1 MTDIGLIQTNMER
14 LSLNDNGWLQS
25 TLKLRITSIIY
36 LKRITDRAV
45 LNMECLHLQNKT
57 IEEFT
62 RWHLAPNGPTCPEN
76 RSRERMVR
84 STDEA
89 DESSKPDGD
98 RGRGQHTIFVLL
110 ETTMIGMFV
119 VR

>member
-1 MTDIGLIQTNMER
+1 
-14 LSLNDNGWLQS
+14 
-25 TLKLRITSIIY
+25 
-36 LKRITDRAV
+36 
-45 LNMECLHLQNKT
+45 
-57 IEEFT
+57 
-62 RWHLAPNGPTCPEN
+62 
-76 RSRERMVR
+76 MVR

-110 ETTMIGMFV
+110 ETTMTGMFV